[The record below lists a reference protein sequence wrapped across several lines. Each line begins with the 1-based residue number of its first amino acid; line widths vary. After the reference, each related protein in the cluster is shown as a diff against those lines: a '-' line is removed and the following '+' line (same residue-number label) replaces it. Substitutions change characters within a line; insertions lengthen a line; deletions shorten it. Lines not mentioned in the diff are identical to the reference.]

1 MNGPSHYESPPAS
14 GWPIRDKSSVRPSQR
29 LSAIMGAP
37 AAPSLRFAMPPF
49 VPLVSGRAAAALALL
64 PERLLASLFRVRAG
78 GLGSSVD
85 LLRLSGLLCTVG
97 LALACSRQ
105 TEAPSLPPETTSA
118 PARNQVSASLDGTKD
133 SDAEQPPAELTDPLD
148 GLVPETR
155 LTPGGKKTI
164 SGRHGLVT
172 SVEEQATRAGVD
184 ILELGGNAVDAA
196 VAVAFALAVTH
207 PSAGNLGGG
216 GFMLVHLGGPT
227 EAIDFRETAPRALT
241 PELFQAMIRRKARDG
256 AAVGV
261 PGTVA
266 GLYLAHQR
274 HGVLPWSAVVT
285 PAIHLARDGHR
296 IGKRQ
301 AKALGW
307 SWHLLR
313 SNDSA
318 RRSFADATGRAPV
331 QAGQRVRLPRLAQAL
346 ETIAKAGAEGFY
358 RGPIAEDVVAS
369 LGPHGVMTLD
379 DLASYEPKIR
389 RPLRFPY
396 RGWVVETMPPPSA
409 GGVALTQTLL
419 MLRESG
425 IERFPP
431 GSADAYHLIAESA
444 RRAHAER
451 RFHVIDPDVL
461 SPLER
466 EARRTRWLDAA
477 TWLAPHP
484 IQQDRASHSRDIHS
498 LYDAA
503 SRELDHTT
511 HFSVADAAGGVVSC
525 TVTLS
530 ASFGS
535 KIFTKQT
542 GIALNNSVAS
552 FASAGENVVKGGQRT
567 TSSMA
572 PTLVLG
578 NGLPALVLGSPG
590 GDTIPNTITQVLVH
604 LIDHGL
610 PLDEAIDR
618 PRIHHGFVP
627 DAIAYERTRPPPAA
641 ILKELTARGH
651 RLDKRRAV
659 IGDANNLLLWGG
671 DVYGYSDPREG
682 GAALAARPRPE
693 RTATR
698 P

>member
-1 MNGPSHYESPPAS
+1 MEARTASYPSSPM
-14 GWPIRDKSSVRPSQR
+14 PSPSAKR
-29 LSAIMGAP
+29 LHTRSA
-37 AAPSLRFAMPPF
+37 LW
-49 VPLVSGRAAAALALL
+49 
-64 PERLLASLFRVRAG
+64 
-78 GLGSSVD
+78 GL
-85 LLRLSGLLCTVG
+85 G

-105 TEAPSLPPETTSA
+105 TEAPPLPPETSSGSA
-118 PARNQVSASLDGTKD
+118 PSAQARVPTEAEGAERTKLEA
-133 SDAEQPPAELTDPLD
+133 DARPPLD
-148 GLVPETR
+148 DLTPETQ
-155 LTPGGKKTI
+155 LTPGGAKVV
-164 SGRHGLVT
+164 SGRHGVVT
-172 SVEEQATRAGVD
+172 SVEEQATRAGVY

-216 GFMLVHLGGPT
+216 GFLLARLGGPT

-241 PELFQAMIRRKARDG
+241 LERFNAMIQRKARDG

-266 GLYLAHQR
+266 GLHLAHQR
-274 HGVLPWSAVVT
+274 HGVLPWSAVLD
-285 PAIHLARDGHR
+285 PAIRLAREGHR
-296 IGKRQ
+296 LGERQ

-307 SWHLLR
+307 SWALLR
-313 SNDSA
+313 ANESA
-318 RRSFADATGRAPV
+318 RKSFADATGRAPAK
-331 QAGQRVRLPRLAQAL
+331 AGQHIRLPRLAATL
-346 ETIAKAGAEGFY
+346 EKIAQEGPAGFY
-358 RGPIAEDVVAS
+358 RGPIAEDLVAA
-369 LGPHGVMTLD
+369 LAPHGVMTLE
-379 DLASYEPKIR
+379 DLASYEAKVR

-419 MLRESG
+419 MLREHR
-425 IERFPP
+425 IERHPP
-431 GSADAYHLIAESA
+431 GSADAYHLIAETA

-451 RFHVIDPDVL
+451 RFHVLDPDVL
-461 SPLER
+461 SPAER
-466 EARRTRWLDAA
+466 QAKRTRWLDAT

-484 IQQDRASHSRDIHS
+484 IRADRASASSSLHS
-498 LYDAA
+498 LYEAA

-511 HFSVADAAGGVVSC
+511 HFSVADASGGVVSC

-535 KIFTKQT
+535 KIFTAQS

-552 FASAGENVVKGGQRT
+552 FASAGENVVQGGQRT

-578 NGLPALVLGSPG
+578 SGLPALVLGSPG
-590 GDTIPNTITQVLVH
+590 GDTIPNTIAQVLVN

-610 PLDEAIDR
+610 TLDEAIDR

-627 DAIAYERTRPPPAA
+627 DAIGYERTRPLPAA
-641 ILKELTARGH
+641 VLKALTSRGH
-651 RLDKRRAV
+651 RLDSARAV
-659 IGDANNLLLWGG
+659 IGDANNLLLHGG
-671 DVYGYSDPREG
+671 DVYGYADPREG

-698 P
+698 APTANPPPDSGSQLR